1 MANDRPPN
9 LTLGLVLLLAVSFSS
24 ARECKISCSNGPNL
38 IKLESG
44 KSYVYDL
51 VGSTVTTKP
60 GAKSD
65 VAKLGL
71 SAKVEI
77 VAGANCENVITLSNV
92 QTSGPDGKKYSLD
105 KTLGS
110 APSKFGLSGGKLEEL
125 CVDPSEPQSSVNIKR
140 AAISLLQAAISKES
154 GSAEVTETDIF
165 GICPTSLDSSKSGN
179 TLTVRK
185 LRNLNR
191 CGLREGVD
199 LLIPSTSYYN
209 PSDIQGSDMLSGEL
223 KVTQQF
229 EGGALKSAEA
239 QEVYEYN
246 PTAALEAG
254 TKVTIT
260 TKLTLS
266 GTAAKGL
273 PDASKAIVPKSIRFD
288 VPHEEPV
295 KGTSAEIAAL
305 LKKGI
310 ESRTVDSTDATIFSS
325 LVKAV
330 NAAPKDELLT
340 VYNQAKSGAGF
351 SDKET
356 ARKMLLDAIFSASS
370 ASRTETL
377 AELIKSKE
385 VPANELPMWYA
396 RIGAVKH
403 VSRAA
408 LTATLPLLDGN
419 APDSAYLHLGILGR
433 IFCSEHPC
441 GQYGVAEVTAFQ
453 KKLAA
458 PLLTKGCSPA
468 SHKEE
473 DQLIVS
479 LKGVANMKFLTKD
492 VADKLAECF
501 VNPAIKSRVRS
512 AVADVIRSDPHQSQ
526 VKEAAL
532 KVFQNAEEDS
542 ELRIKAYLALLGC
555 PCGKVAEAVKNVLNG
570 DSLQVG
576 SFVISSLRN
585 IRASVNPDKADAKK
599 HLGGILSAK
608 RWPIDPRKFS
618 QNQELSYSL
627 DLLNVGAALENNI
640 IYSQQSWLPRS
651 LSVNVTSQLYGHA
664 FNLIEL
670 DARLENV
677 ERAVESL
684 LGPKGYVN
692 THKPEDIASKAKSY
706 ASSILEKIASRYDK
720 AIRPKRSAASW
731 AELKSLADKVK
742 LGPDT
747 DKDINI
753 DLSLKSGGSE
763 LGWLKLH
770 SLDGKPSPNKIIDDL
785 FGKLDDAV
793 NGAKD
798 FNKDYRRHIVLIDQD
813 FTYPTS
819 LGLPLKLKGLG
830 TVATRVKLDGKI
842 DLPAIIK
849 NPKSADLKLQLIP
862 SAAIHLRGDLSI
874 DGIAIETG
882 TRTSLNLHSS
892 TGTDITVRLLDGQG
906 IDVMVGLPISK
917 QEIVSLKTDVSATI
931 KEPGKAETATPVS
944 YDVKRETYSG
954 CFDQVDT
961 IIGLTFCGKVSTPW
975 EGSRSISPAYGPS
988 ELTVEIVKEDPSL
1001 SKYHIKLFQQ
1011 AKDGKANFEFLFD
1024 TPNSQVDRKVSVVLD
1039 AEIRPKKYVKLS
1051 VQSPWTQATLDG
1063 NLVENDNEISALAKL
1078 DHDGAEYLFKAG
1090 AKKTKTGKQLK
1101 LEPIFEYKAPEMKSS
1116 LIGRR
1121 TGPKAGNQ
1129 QAYSASGVILVD
1141 LEDDKSRKW
1150 KIQGLS
1156 INTPRGSLVLDG
1168 TGSYSEKGIEGDN
1181 KLTFGEDSV
1190 TIKAH
1195 ALQEGN
1201 TKSLKLAVSPSQY
1214 KDASFDLL
1222 LSQTKTGELG
1232 TKLDYENKIVL
1243 THGPD
1248 PNSKESRLS
1257 IINKLKRDAK
1267 ASSLSLSSQVKYP
1280 IFQVDIGGNFAIKPN
1295 SLSAGGKAKVDRYS
1309 GGLQVKGDIDNPK
1322 AGDYNVAIEAEAMGK
1337 TLSVLSSRKIG
1348 KPNQSK
1354 FANSLEV
1361 KPGGKYEVNAL
1372 VTHNFGG
1379 GEVDFQVDAD
1389 AKMPVEPK
1397 SINIKTGL
1405 RRTKSE
1411 NKAYLKATAGSKLY
1425 IDADGN
1431 IKKSEKPAGGYK
1443 LKLPGYLDS
1452 NGDFSYDGANL
1463 KAKALLDLPK
1473 ADKKAEAKADLV
1485 VKDNKVA
1492 GNIDLS
1498 WDAKDPAKSL
1508 KIQTDSA
1515 RLAGDTQGITSK
1527 NTITYKNAKTILNGK
1542 YLVNGKEIASGK
1554 LPEKGSTSGELEIV
1568 LPSGFKLTGKGADSW
1583 DLATKQAESL
1593 YGLTVQEAG
1602 KGPRDINLKIV
1613 GKNFDTDPIQFD
1625 TSVTLSY
1632 VNPDKKDAILHA
1644 ILKKVPKDGK
1654 WIVKGEIG
1662 SSGSL
1667 IPKPITAKLDT
1678 DISEKILEGELNDD
1692 KTIPPITYKLSL
1704 TAGSDVAIESTGK
1717 VGGTTIAGDLSA
1729 KLPGPTIKSLKY
1741 STSNTID
1748 IIPAKGKQNK
1758 IKTSQQLSWNE
1769 DKFIKAEVESIC
1781 EDGGLRYSAEWETNS
1796 MSKRKLTGSAH
1807 YTAKDGL
1814 KLDGSANLAWE
1825 GKTAD
1830 VNAKVD
1836 SNKDG
1841 SVIGATVIANT
1852 PGHGKSNLIFKN
1864 KIIKEGKGFHTDIQ
1878 MSSGDKKL
1886 AALSKIELDKE
1897 HPLVDI
1903 NIDHPDGQS
1912 KLLFKND
1919 RKGPRHYLTE
1929 LKAKWSNNGGAL
1941 SIENEA
1947 NMDSM
1952 ENLSFKSNL
1961 ELPDHKKMNIDV
1973 SVKDGKKVS
1982 FIATKDSKPWLSGNA
1997 NYEKKVEGKTKSVS
2011 GKGEVE
2017 IEGKSYPLAYEAVYE
2032 ELQDGDKFKMEI
2044 EAGKRKMS
2052 GKLIRL
2058 PNDFTWERTYCKEDG
2073 KCSKAFITSKISSLS
2088 AEEHEQTTAVQLDL
2102 SLMNPEYQDIG
2113 YKSTY
2118 KRKGL
2123 IQDQNIELQWSNTEK
2138 LKYNAYVHEKQS
2150 GIILALPKRT
2160 VGAELLYDV
2169 AKKGDKAGNI
2179 KIEADLWLNKEKN
2192 DKLCLIATTEVT
2204 RDKENTI
2211 ITGETKITHPSLKK
2225 DLIVKGKASVNDKL
2239 NKIDA
2244 DVVVDIF
2251 KKPNQK
2257 IVATFKS
2264 GRNTEGK
2271 SYTVHRSATVK
2282 SEGCKLN
2289 AGYSSRMVVNTEQ
2302 YVLTWSE
2309 SAFIVDSTGAKREAS
2324 ANYEANTKK
2333 ISAKAKI
2340 PDLGIQGELELN
2352 LDKSKKEA
2360 SYSASST
2367 IAGIKYN
2374 ANSKYTLEDNHL
2386 LSTAVLDGRT
2396 IVLEAGAKFGKSGIL
2411 KLVVDSKSAAEL
2423 NVALDE
2429 PNFLKSKYNYDIDSI
2444 KAVWHAIASSTAN
2457 TFRALDKQFV
2467 DLMNKQRKEVTAILE
2482 CLSDT
2487 VPDLSAA
2494 GEHIKAQLKQIK
2506 EELISDK
2513 TISKLGKN
2521 LKESLGKVADQIE
2534 GIVEELVKFVNTING
2549 LVQEL
2554 VKKLG
2559 TVAKEVGP
2567 KIQDSIEKISNMIVE
2582 LAEQVVQLSIKIS
2595 DAVLEELKKHEAD
2608 IKAYL
2613 QTITD
2618 FIHDVGKQF
2627 SQLAFALQ
2635 DELKKFAEGSIESL
2649 KDLPLVTMIKEK
2661 LEEIKQMDIPE
2672 EAWSVYFEL
2681 VDSLKAI
2688 LPTKE
2693 CEDFVTAASDVL
2705 VKLLKREPINTE
2717 QAGKDLYTKGEAAIR
2732 SITKKLAEYV
2742 PKQATWK
2749 PSKIWSLSWN
2759 KLIRV
2764 PTGGLRLSIINWI
2777 LAKDIPTIYEVL
2789 AAYTPSLNPL
2799 DNIPPFKGV
2808 GAIIGGGQIV
2818 TFDGQ
2823 YIDTSGTCSYV
2834 LAQDYVDGNF
2844 SVSAE
2849 YSGTW
2854 YLKSITLSNAKDSIT
2869 LLHKGQPLL
2878 NGKPAEFPVQS
2889 GDLVSWI
2896 TPYGVVMMSK
2906 AGAKVVCDHLL
2917 AACQVEVSGFYF
2929 NKLRGLLGNLNYE
2942 KFDDLLTPEDKV
2954 AKSATELTN
2963 AWKTNAACASA
2974 PALPPPPRQALCTD
2988 LFSKDPELLIGKP
3001 WANNEPWRSVCDH
3014 SVANAPDNMK
3024 KQVACE
3030 VAKSYVYFAR
3040 AKGAVFL
3047 RLPSSCADC
3056 QLDGKPLGD
3065 WSTKEVTTGKAADI
3079 VLIVEST
3086 TDNEATYKNYVNPL
3100 LAALKPELG
3109 KQGISDVKVSV
3120 VSYNPSLWWPAMH
3133 TSKGALSFEPGSPID
3148 IKWIPRPE
3156 EKDPVTTVEKVKD
3169 ALKKASLETGTTPL
3183 ARAYEEVAAN
3193 FDFRPQAVKAV
3204 IGVHGKPCHS
3214 PLNMLVPAKV
3224 FLGMIYTELK
3234 GATYSLIT
3242 PVKGIEIDGI
3252 DDKNIVGFDSEGA
3265 TGLDGKEVEGDALY
3279 EMDYCVDSAGLT
3291 GSVFPTNNFEAAKAA
3306 GKGAEFINL
3315 SAQRL
3320 AKTIAKGAGKELDC
3334 RCATVDGLHPRYQDK
3349 LE

>member
-1 MANDRPPN
+1 MQA
-9 LTLGLVLLLAVSFSS
+9 FSLS
-24 ARECKISCSNGPNL
+24 TIPISRSSC
-38 IKLESG
+38 
-44 KSYVYDL
+44 
-51 VGSTVTTKP
+51 
-60 GAKSD
+60 
-65 VAKLGL
+65 
-71 SAKVEI
+71 
-77 VAGANCENVITLSNV
+77 TLSR
-92 QTSGPDGKKYSLD
+92 
-105 KTLGS
+105 
-110 APSKFGLSGGKLEEL
+110 
-125 CVDPSEPQSSVNIKR
+125 SS
-140 AAISLLQAAISKES
+140 
-154 GSAEVTETDIF
+154 
-165 GICPTSLDSSKSGN
+165 
-179 TLTVRK
+179 
-185 LRNLNR
+185 
-191 CGLREGVD
+191 
-199 LLIPSTSYYN
+199 
-209 PSDIQGSDMLSGEL
+209 
-223 KVTQQF
+223 
-229 EGGALKSAEA
+229 
-239 QEVYEYN
+239 
-246 PTAALEAG
+246 
-254 TKVTIT
+254 
-260 TKLTLS
+260 
-266 GTAAKGL
+266 
-273 PDASKAIVPKSIRFD
+273 
-288 VPHEEPV
+288 
-295 KGTSAEIAAL
+295 
-305 LKKGI
+305 
-310 ESRTVDSTDATIFSS
+310 
-325 LVKAV
+325 
-330 NAAPKDELLT
+330 
-340 VYNQAKSGAGF
+340 
-351 SDKET
+351 
-356 ARKMLLDAIFSASS
+356 
-370 ASRTETL
+370 
-377 AELIKSKE
+377 
-385 VPANELPMWYA
+385 
-396 RIGAVKH
+396 
-403 VSRAA
+403 
-408 LTATLPLLDGN
+408 
-419 APDSAYLHLGILGR
+419 
-433 IFCSEHPC
+433 
-441 GQYGVAEVTAFQ
+441 
-453 KKLAA
+453 
-458 PLLTKGCSPA
+458 
-468 SHKEE
+468 
-473 DQLIVS
+473 
-479 LKGVANMKFLTKD
+479 
-492 VADKLAECF
+492 
-501 VNPAIKSRVRS
+501 
-512 AVADVIRSDPHQSQ
+512 
-526 VKEAAL
+526 
-532 KVFQNAEEDS
+532 
-542 ELRIKAYLALLGC
+542 
-555 PCGKVAEAVKNVLNG
+555 
-570 DSLQVG
+570 
-576 SFVISSLRN
+576 
-585 IRASVNPDKADAKK
+585 
-599 HLGGILSAK
+599 
-608 RWPIDPRKFS
+608 
-618 QNQELSYSL
+618 
-627 DLLNVGAALENNI
+627 
-640 IYSQQSWLPRS
+640 
-651 LSVNVTSQLYGHA
+651 
-664 FNLIEL
+664 
-670 DARLENV
+670 
-677 ERAVESL
+677 
-684 LGPKGYVN
+684 
-692 THKPEDIASKAKSY
+692 
-706 ASSILEKIASRYDK
+706 
-720 AIRPKRSAASW
+720 
-731 AELKSLADKVK
+731 
-742 LGPDT
+742 
-747 DKDINI
+747 
-753 DLSLKSGGSE
+753 
-763 LGWLKLH
+763 
-770 SLDGKPSPNKIIDDL
+770 
-785 FGKLDDAV
+785 
-793 NGAKD
+793 
-798 FNKDYRRHIVLIDQD
+798 
-813 FTYPTS
+813 
-819 LGLPLKLKGLG
+819 
-830 TVATRVKLDGKI
+830 
-842 DLPAIIK
+842 
-849 NPKSADLKLQLIP
+849 
-862 SAAIHLRGDLSI
+862 
-874 DGIAIETG
+874 
-882 TRTSLNLHSS
+882 
-892 TGTDITVRLLDGQG
+892 
-906 IDVMVGLPISK
+906 
-917 QEIVSLKTDVSATI
+917 
-931 KEPGKAETATPVS
+931 
-944 YDVKRETYSG
+944 
-954 CFDQVDT
+954 
-961 IIGLTFCGKVSTPW
+961 
-975 EGSRSISPAYGPS
+975 
-988 ELTVEIVKEDPSL
+988 
-1001 SKYHIKLFQQ
+1001 
-1011 AKDGKANFEFLFD
+1011 
-1024 TPNSQVDRKVSVVLD
+1024 
-1039 AEIRPKKYVKLS
+1039 
-1051 VQSPWTQATLDG
+1051 
-1063 NLVENDNEISALAKL
+1063 
-1078 DHDGAEYLFKAG
+1078 
-1090 AKKTKTGKQLK
+1090 
-1101 LEPIFEYKAPEMKSS
+1101 
-1116 LIGRR
+1116 
-1121 TGPKAGNQ
+1121 
-1129 QAYSASGVILVD
+1129 
-1141 LEDDKSRKW
+1141 
-1150 KIQGLS
+1150 
-1156 INTPRGSLVLDG
+1156 
-1168 TGSYSEKGIEGDN
+1168 
-1181 KLTFGEDSV
+1181 
-1190 TIKAH
+1190 
-1195 ALQEGN
+1195 
-1201 TKSLKLAVSPSQY
+1201 
-1214 KDASFDLL
+1214 
-1222 LSQTKTGELG
+1222 
-1232 TKLDYENKIVL
+1232 
-1243 THGPD
+1243 
-1248 PNSKESRLS
+1248 
-1257 IINKLKRDAK
+1257 
-1267 ASSLSLSSQVKYP
+1267 
-1280 IFQVDIGGNFAIKPN
+1280 
-1295 SLSAGGKAKVDRYS
+1295 
-1309 GGLQVKGDIDNPK
+1309 
-1322 AGDYNVAIEAEAMGK
+1322 
-1337 TLSVLSSRKIG
+1337 
-1348 KPNQSK
+1348 
-1354 FANSLEV
+1354 
-1361 KPGGKYEVNAL
+1361 
-1372 VTHNFGG
+1372 
-1379 GEVDFQVDAD
+1379 
-1389 AKMPVEPK
+1389 
-1397 SINIKTGL
+1397 IKTGL

-1758 IKTSQQLSWNE
+1758 
-1769 DKFIKAEVESIC
+1769 
-1781 EDGGLRYSAEWETNS
+1781 
-1796 MSKRKLTGSAH
+1796 
-1807 YTAKDGL
+1807 
-1814 KLDGSANLAWE
+1814 
-1825 GKTAD
+1825 
-1830 VNAKVD
+1830 
-1836 SNKDG
+1836 
-1841 SVIGATVIANT
+1841 
-1852 PGHGKSNLIFKN
+1852 
-1864 KIIKEGKGFHTDIQ
+1864 
-1878 MSSGDKKL
+1878 
-1886 AALSKIELDKE
+1886 
-1897 HPLVDI
+1897 
-1903 NIDHPDGQS
+1903 
-1912 KLLFKND
+1912 
-1919 RKGPRHYLTE
+1919 GPRHYLTE

-2073 KCSKAFITSKISSLS
+2073 KCSKAYITSKISSLS

-2102 SLMNPEYQDIG
+2102 SLMNPEYHDIG

-2271 SYTVHRSATVK
+2271 SYTLHRSATVK

-3169 ALKKASLETGTTPL
+3169 ALKKASLETGKRAWNRPFQICHHLSSTSRKRRFVCFPDWWDQEPPHTAHLDFGPVPRRQSGRQRGRVHQPERPTFGQDDRQRRRQGARLSMRHRRRTPPPRSVQRRKSP
-3183 ARAYEEVAAN
+3183 RAPRGLSRRFGRE
-3193 FDFRPQAVKAV
+3193 
-3204 IGVHGKPCHS
+3204 CHTS
-3214 PLNMLVPAKV
+3214 VSRQ
-3224 FLGMIYTELK
+3224 TR
-3234 GATYSLIT
+3234 
-3242 PVKGIEIDGI
+3242 
-3252 DDKNIVGFDSEGA
+3252 GFS
-3265 TGLDGKEVEGDALY
+3265 TVLHPWFFMVRT
-3279 EMDYCVDSAGLT
+3279 CWSDSA
-3291 GSVFPTNNFEAAKAA
+3291 NH
-3306 GKGAEFINL
+3306 
-3315 SAQRL
+3315 Q
-3320 AKTIAKGAGKELDC
+3320 
-3334 RCATVDGLHPRYQDK
+3334 
-3349 LE
+3349 